1 MWRGASVGS
10 RAARCTR
17 RSNDS
22 RRHSRRLTIDHF
34 KALGIKPNFDID
46 RATLKTEYRARIQKC
61 HPDVVA
67 NKPDDERRRAEDEA
81 TALTTAYAV
90 LGEPQLRGAHLLEL
104 VGRPL
109 GEDDDASLLGVDFL
123 GDVMEVR
130 EELASQPE
138 NKELGVIRSTNRDRM
153 DALVKEL
160 NAAFAAEEIDEAR
173 VLVAKLRYLRRIEEE
188 IHEQSEV

>member
-1 MWRGASVGS
+1 MQLAVK
-10 RAARCTR
+10 
-17 RSNDS
+17 NLV
-22 RRHSRRLTIDHF
+22 RLH
-34 KALGIKPNFDID
+34 ALV
-46 RATLKTEYRARIQKC
+46 ATT
-61 HPDVVA
+61 
-67 NKPDDERRRAEDEA
+67 PDDERRRAEDEA

-138 NKELGVIRSTNRDRM
+138 NEELGVIRSTNRDRM

>member
-1 MWRGASVGS
+1 MWRGASAGS
-10 RAARCTR
+10 RATRCK
-17 RSNDS
+17 S
-22 RRHSRRLTIDHF
+22 RPNHSPRHSRRLTIDHF
-34 KALGIKPNFDID
+34 KALGIKPTFDINS
-46 RATLKTEYRARIQKC
+46 ANLKTEYRARIQKC

-67 NKPDDERRRAEDEA
+67 NKPDDERRRAEDDA

-109 GEDDDASLLGVDFL
+109 GEDDDASLLGVGFL

-130 EELASQPE
+130 EELESQPSDE
-138 NKELGVIRSTNRDRM
+138 ELGVLRSTNRDRM
-153 DALVKEL
+153 DTLVKEL
-160 NAAFAAEEIDEAR
+160 SAAFAAEEIDEAR